1 MEIRMKIAVIGMYY
15 ASNLGD
21 AVICDCVAKW
31 FLDSNPKAQ
40 VDIIDINGNKEFEI
54 QPVVSLRILRKR
66 QKNLNRD
73 YWLTKHGFDDKVFYW
88 SCKNMENRMDFY
100 REVADRKYDAAIFA
114 GGQIFMDWLSL
125 DVCEFLKHFER
136 VKTPVFFNACGAG
149 ISVSEKI
156 RQSVQSY
163 LSSENIKWISTR
175 DDVDK
180 IKDRYLSKDKEV
192 AVTYDPALWTRETYG
207 IEKKHESMIGLGVMY
222 CNHIRVQKLIRFWKG
237 IIKELD
243 KKHIPW
249 KMFCNGSMDDYNMAV
264 NILEKLNLDKEQYLC
279 PCPNHPK
286 MLVEQIASFKGI
298 ISFRLHSHIIAASYE
313 IPAVAIVWDE
323 KLRFFYRH
331 LRQEERCMTV
341 EHSAADVVE
350 RFEHALKEGNDEGV
364 LIEQKEA
371 AKSMLLNK
379 VKEYVRDC

>member
-1 MEIRMKIAVIGMYY
+1 MEIIMKIAVIGMYY

-31 FLDSNPKAQ
+31 FRDLYPDAQ
-40 VDIIDINGNKEFEI
+40 VDVIDINGNKEFEI
-54 QPVVSLRILRKR
+54 QPTVSLRILRKR

-73 YWLTKHGFDDKVFYW
+73 YWLTKHDFDDKVFFW
-88 SCKNMENRMDFY
+88 SSKNMENRMDFY
-100 REVADRKYDAAIFA
+100 RDVADRRYDAAVFA

-149 ISVSEKI
+149 ISVSKRI
-156 RQSVQSY
+156 RQKVQMH
-163 LSSENIKWISTR
+163 LGSENIKWISTR
-175 DDVDK
+175 DDVNK
-180 IKDRYLSKDKEV
+180 IKERYLSDEKEV
-192 AVTYDPALWTRETYG
+192 SVTYDPALWTKETYG
-207 IEKKHESMIGLGVMY
+207 IPKKDNQVVGLGVMY
-222 CNHIRVQKLIRFWKG
+222 CNQIQVRKLIRFWKG

-243 KKHIPW
+243 RKKIPW

-264 NILEKLNLDKEQYLC
+264 NILQKLNLEKDKYLC
-279 PCPNHPK
+279 PCASYPE

-331 LRQEERCMTV
+331 LKCEERCMTV
-341 EHSAADVVE
+341 DHSAASVVE
-350 RFEHALKEGNDEGV
+350 RFEYAIKEGYQNDLLV
-364 LIEQKEA
+364 EQRVE
-371 AKSMLLNK
+371 AKSKLLNK
-379 VKEYVRDC
+379 VKEYLNMF